1 MSDPQNT
8 GTPATPITVEKTWR
22 VGEKITSPE
31 CKAAA
36 REVVDAIQNKV
47 DLSALNPKVEAAC
60 SVDIQCL
67 GAIQMFS
74 ENQRAHL
81 PQVPAVVEK
90 AKQCMRNAKPD

>member
-1 MSDPQNT
+1 MSDSQNT
-8 GTPATPITVEKTWR
+8 GTPATPITVEKTRR

-36 REVVDAIQNKV
+36 REVVDAIKNRV
-47 DLSALNPKVEAAC
+47 DLGALNPKVEATC
-60 SVDIQCL
+60 GVDIGCL
-67 GAIQMFS
+67 GAIQAFS
-74 ENQRAHL
+74 ENQRAGA